1 MSNLLTRRVM
11 LGALAAPAIL
21 RVTNAQG
28 LRRVKFTISWLPEG
42 FFAYVF
48 VTKAKNYWRDLGL
61 DVDVARGY
69 GSLPAAQAIAEG
81 VFEFGMSNA
90 SAVVQLAGKG
100 VQLASLGIMDYNP
113 SMGLAVLDDSPIR
126 HPRDLEGKRVAQTLA
141 SSDAAF
147 FAPFCAK
154 NGVDIKKVD
163 LLNMDPRVRNQALG
177 DGRVDAITGFASS
190 LLAAL
195 ASTGK
200 KVRFLLYGDYGIFL
214 YGDIALLTQPKMV
227 RDEPEL
233 CQSMTTGVL
242 QGLKYSL
249 TNPDESEE
257 LFLSAVPE
265 LKMTASGA
273 AFARYGMAV
282 QRYNVLSV
290 PDAKVHGLGWGDLG
304 QLGGM
309 ADLVAR
315 YQGEAGS
322 VKPDVSAIFS
332 NRFASRVTMT
342 DAEWTAAAQQTEFV
356 SKLLRP
362 SA

>member
-1 MSNLLTRRVM
+1 MAGLIGRRAA
-11 LGALAAPAIL
+11 LGVLAAPAIF
-21 RVTNAQG
+21 RVVNAQG
-28 LRRVKFTISWLPEG
+28 LRKVKFTISWLPEG
-42 FFAYVF
+42 FYAYVF
-48 VTKAKNYWRDLGL
+48 VTKLKNYWRDLGL

-81 VFEFGMSNA
+81 SYQFGTSNA

-100 VQLASLGIMDYNP
+100 LALSSLAIIDYNP
-113 SMGLAVLDDSPIR
+113 SMGLAVLDGSPIR
-126 HPRDLEGKRVAQTLA
+126 HPKDLEGKRVAQTLA

-154 NGVDIKKVD
+154 NDVDIKKVE
-163 LLNMDPRVRNQALG
+163 LSNMDPRVRNQALG

-200 KVRFLLYGDYGIFL
+200 QVRFMLYGDYGVFL

-233 CQSMTTGVL
+233 CQAMTTGLL

-249 TNPDESEE
+249 TNPDESEA

-265 LKMTASGA
+265 LKLTPSGQS
-273 AFARYGMAV
+273 FARYGMAV

-290 PDAKVHGLGWGDLG
+290 PDAKVHGLGWADLG
-304 QLGGM
+304 RLGEM
-309 ADLVAR
+309 ADLVQT
-315 YQGEAGS
+315 YQGEPGAA
-322 VKPDVSAIFS
+322 KPDVSGIFS
-332 NRFASRVTMT
+332 NRFAGGMTMT
-342 DAEWTAAAQQTEFV
+342 DAEWTQATQQTDFV
-356 SKLLRP
+356 AKLLRP

>member
-1 MSNLLTRRVM
+1 
-11 LGALAAPAIL
+11 LAAPAVL

-28 LRRVKFTISWLPEG
+28 LRKVRFTISWLPEG
-42 FFAYVF
+42 FYAYVF
-48 VTKAKNYWRDLGL
+48 VTKAKGYWRDLGL

-81 VFEFGMSNA
+81 QYQFGTSNA

-113 SMGLAVLDDSPIR
+113 SMGLAVLGDSPIR
-126 HPRDLEGKRVAQTLA
+126 HPKDLEGKRVAQTLA

-147 FAPFCAK
+147 FAPFCEK
-154 NGVDIKKVD
+154 NGVDIKKVE

-214 YGDIALLTQPKMV
+214 YGDIALLTQPKMLKE
-227 RDEPEL
+227 EPEL
-233 CQSMTTGVL
+233 CQSVATGLL

-249 TNPDESEE
+249 INPADSEE
-257 LFLSAVPE
+257 LFLAAVPE
-265 LKMTASGA
+265 LKLAASGRE
-273 AFARYGMAV
+273 FARYGMAV

-290 PDAKVHGLGWGDLG
+290 PDAKEHGLGWADMAKLGD
-304 QLGGM
+304 M
-309 ADLVAR
+309 ADLTLR
-315 YQGEAGS
+315 YQGEPGAA
-322 VKPDVSAIFS
+322 KPDLGALFT
-332 NRFASRVTMT
+332 NRFAGGVTMS
-342 DAEWTAAAQQTEFV
+342 DAEWALATQQTDFV
-356 SKLLRP
+356 SKMLRP